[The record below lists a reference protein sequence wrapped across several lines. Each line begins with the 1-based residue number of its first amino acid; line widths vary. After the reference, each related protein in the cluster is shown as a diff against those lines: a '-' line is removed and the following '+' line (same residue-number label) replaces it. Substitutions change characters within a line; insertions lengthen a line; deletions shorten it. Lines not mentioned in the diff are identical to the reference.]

1 VNADDYENFWNEIVD
16 RDFQNLNASVDVYE
30 NSESASV
37 DVHRDE
43 NTDVENS

>member
-1 VNADDYENFWNEIVD
+1 MNADDYENFWNEIVN
-16 RDFQNLNASVDVYE
+16 RDFQNLNTSVDVYE

-37 DVHRDE
+37 DVHE

>member
-1 VNADDYENFWNEIVD
+1 VNADDYENFWNEIVN

-37 DVHRDE
+37 DVHE